1 MRLDLASRDAHIGI
15 RRCEMSNVVSLRQPT
30 AAVDGLQTF
39 AAEDDRKRLTAAA
52 SKAVLRLVVAWNGSN
67 AEGAALLGVSEST
80 WDRIK
85 SGRWDGVLSQDQLT
99 RASALI
105 GVFKGL
111 HLLFADDMADRW
123 PRLANRGP
131 VFDRMTPI
139 QAMITGGI
147 PRMLETR
154 QYIDGL
160 RGGL

>member
-1 MRLDLASRDAHIGI
+1 
-15 RRCEMSNVVSLRQPT
+15 MSNVVSLQRPSPVT
-30 AAVDGLQTF
+30 DGLQTF
-39 AAEDDRKRLTAAA
+39 AAEGDRRRLTAAA
-52 SKAVLRLVVAWNGSN
+52 LKAVLRLVEAWGASN

-99 RASALI
+99 RVSALI

-111 HLLFADDMADRW
+111 HLLFADGMADRW

-131 VFDRMTPI
+131 IFDRMTPI

>member
-1 MRLDLASRDAHIGI
+1 MD
-15 RRCEMSNVVSLRQPT
+15 EVVSLRHPVP
-30 AAVDGLQTF
+30 AAAGLQTF
-39 AAEDDRKRLTAAA
+39 AAEDDRRRLTAAA
-52 SKAVLRLVVAWNGSN
+52 LKAVLRLTEAWGASN

-99 RASALI
+99 RSSALI

-111 HLLFADDMADRW
+111 HLLFADGMADRW

-131 VFDRMTPI
+131 VFGGMTPI

>member
-1 MRLDLASRDAHIGI
+1 MEH
-15 RRCEMSNVVSLRQPT
+15 
-30 AAVDGLQTF
+30 AVYRELPPVNPAGLQNF
-39 AAEDDRKRLTAAA
+39 AVEDDRQRLTSAAV
-52 SKAVLRLVVAWNGSN
+52 KAVLRLVAAWDGSN

-80 WDRIK
+80 WDRMK
-85 SGRWDGVLSQDQLT
+85 AGKWDGVLGQDQLT

-123 PRLANRGP
+123 PKLPNRGP
-131 VFDRMTPI
+131 VFDRLTPV
-139 QAMITGGI
+139 QAMIEGGI

-154 QYIDGL
+154 QYIDAL

>member
-1 MRLDLASRDAHIGI
+1 MGDVIAL
-15 RRCEMSNVVSLRQPT
+15 ERQAP
-30 AAVDGLQTF
+30 AEAGLQTF
-39 AAEDDRKRLTAAA
+39 AREDDRRRLSAAA
-52 SKAVLRLVVAWNGSN
+52 IKAVLRLVEAWSGSN

-85 SGRWDGVLSQDQLT
+85 ARRWEGVLSQDQLT

-111 HLLFADDMADRW
+111 HLLFADGMADRW
-123 PRLANRGP
+123 PRLPNRGP
-131 VFDRMTPI
+131 IFDRQSPI
-139 QAMITGGI
+139 DAMIEGGI

-154 QYIDGL
+154 QYIDAL